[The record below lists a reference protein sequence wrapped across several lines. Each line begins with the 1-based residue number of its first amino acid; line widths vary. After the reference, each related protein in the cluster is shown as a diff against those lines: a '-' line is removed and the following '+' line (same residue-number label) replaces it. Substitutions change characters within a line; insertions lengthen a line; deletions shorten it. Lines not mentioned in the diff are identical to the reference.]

1 MNEKY
6 FYEVN
11 IFPIFERAI
20 RKLVVR
26 YKNSIFLYLHLFFLY
41 YICHPVIGNICNKGT
56 NCTCFAS
63 CRRAILKL
71 IGICSAATN
80 AAVDFDVDVAAVVVV
95 AFVVIGSAVICYDL
109 QLY

>member
-20 RKLVVR
+20 RKLVLR
-26 YKNSIFLYLHLFFLY
+26 YKNSIYFIYNI
-41 YICHPVIGNICNKGT
+41 YICHAVIGNICNKGT

-71 IGICSAATN
+71 IGICVAVTN
-80 AAVDFDVDVAAVVVV
+80 AAFAAVDV
-95 AFVVIGSAVICYDL
+95 FVRYRFNCHLLRFAIVLEHDW
-109 QLY
+109 